1 VEMVVKSV
9 VAVALH
15 AVIVVHEVVVRVVT
29 VEDTVPLALFT
40 SVDSSNVSTQDGTA
54 VLTVQE
60 NWEVLLEV

>member
-1 VEMVVKSV
+1 MEMVVKSV